1 MGVSMSLL
9 TYRSAPLLRWQALI
23 SLPVAGIILGLIG
36 PFGSYVGMTLP
47 ERIGHFVLCVTL
59 IGGCSL
65 IVSYG
70 VARRFFQGYWPLWAA
85 LCVDLGLTLPG
96 AAIVYGSLSLFAPDV
111 VANVQPVGLIWQ
123 NLLLTLIFRG
133 ISLALSWRRIR
144 EGGQVEA
151 TPQAVSEAP
160 ALHARL
166 PRGLRSQPVLA
177 LSSEDHYLRVHTP
190 KGEALILMTMAEA
203 VAQLPHGFQIHRSHW
218 VADTAIKDAGA
229 DKVELVTGLSLPLSR
244 HRRKAFDEW
253 FDKVAVRPA

>member
-1 MGVSMSLL
+1 MSLL

-23 SLPVAGIILGLIG
+23 WMPVAGIILGLIG
-36 PFGSYVGMTLP
+36 PFGSYTGMTIAD
-47 ERIGHFVLCVTL
+47 RIGHFVLCVTL

-65 IVSYG
+65 ILSYD

-96 AAIVYGSLSLFAPDV
+96 AAVVYGSLSLFAPGV
-111 VANVQPVGLIWQ
+111 VTNVQPVSLIWQ
-123 NLLLTLIFRG
+123 NLLMTLIFRV
-133 ISLALSWRRIR
+133 ISLALSWQRIR
-144 EGGQVEA
+144 EGGQVEM
-151 TPQAVSEAP
+151 PPEVVQEAP
-160 ALHARL
+160 AFHARL
-166 PRGLRSQPVLA
+166 PRGLRTQPILA

-218 VADTAIKDAGA
+218 VADTAIKDTRN

-244 HRRKAFDEW
+244 HRRKAFDAW
-253 FDKVAVRPA
+253 LDQVKPA